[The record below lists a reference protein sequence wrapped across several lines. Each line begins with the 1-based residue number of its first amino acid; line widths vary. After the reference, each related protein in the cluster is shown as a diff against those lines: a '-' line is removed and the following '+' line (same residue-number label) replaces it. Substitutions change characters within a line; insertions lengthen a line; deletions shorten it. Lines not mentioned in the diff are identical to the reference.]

1 MKIKG
6 TSVSSKSGFMLH
18 GFATVGRRGRSYK
31 ALLLQGI
38 VRSGLTFQIVGCLN
52 IKDAE
57 L

>member
-18 GFATVGRRGRSYK
+18 GFATVGRSGRSCK